1 VIKIK
6 ISVQNYQIIRNAVLE
21 FKPGFTT
28 IIGPSNNGKSSII
41 KALKAAIYTESGTT
55 PIRYGESSYIVGI
68 QNNNHVVIFQKKE
81 NSSKYIVDGQTYS
94 RFGINTPEEVSN
106 ALNIRELILNGNKV
120 QLNFWNQMDKP
131 FLLDKSAGEL
141 FKFIV
146 DSGEND
152 QLSNVLKSMV
162 SDRQQINRDA
172 DIVQGSILSTEN
184 TLKELNS
191 SKEKIEKN
199 LYLADNIIDLK
210 EKHED
215 YKNILSLINRFKS
228 DDSEIESIRPKLQ
241 KDLNEF
247 NRYNSL
253 NYLSETSIKI
263 STKVQEILKNLAE
276 VDDSLY
282 VSETLLKINEEKS
295 KIFKSI
301 DINKNKNLRNLVKEY
316 KIIHRELENV
326 SEANLKLQRAIPSQI
341 IIDTL
346 DILIKLVELLKNI
359 KSIIESIKNAKNK
372 IKEIENEEK
381 ELDKIQSLIKV
392 CPYCGQK
399 IGGNHDTTEHNS

>member
-1 VIKIK
+1 MK
-6 ISVQNYQIIRNAVLE
+6 ISVQNYQIIKQAMLDFN
-21 FKPGFTT
+21 PGLTV
-28 IIGPSNNGKSSII
+28 IVGPSNNGKSSLL
-41 KALKAAIYTESGTT
+41 KALKAAIYTEGGTT
-55 PIRYGESSYIVGI
+55 PIRHGENSYIVGI
-68 QNNNHVVIFQKKE
+68 QNDKHVVIFQKKE
-81 NSSKYIVDGQTYS
+81 GSSKYIVDGQTYS
-94 RFGINTPEEVSN
+94 KFGLSTPEEVSN
-106 ALNIRELILNGNKV
+106 ALNIKELILNGNKV

-172 DIVQGSILSTEN
+172 DTVQGSILSSEGMI
-184 TLKELNS
+184 KEQNNLL
-191 SKEKIEKN
+191 EKSEKN
-199 LYLADNIIDLK
+199 LPLADKIIDLK
-210 EKHED
+210 SKHEEYSKLVD
-215 YKNILSLINRFKS
+215 FTNKCKENDL
-228 DDSEIESIRPKLQ
+228 EIERIRPKLL

-253 NYLSETSIKI
+253 NYLSETSIKL
-263 STKVQEILKNLAE
+263 STEIQNILKKLAE
-276 VDDSLY
+276 VDDSIFI
-282 VSETLLKINEEKS
+282 SKTLLDINEKKS
-295 KIFKSI
+295 KSLQNVKVEES
-301 DINKNKNLRNLVKEY
+301 KNLRLLVNKYKEY
-316 KIIHRELENV
+316 LEKEENV
-326 SEANLKLQRAIPSQI
+326 SQVNLKLQKAIPSQT

-346 DILIKLVELLKNI
+346 SILIELVKLFENL

-381 ELDKIQSLIKV
+381 ELDKIKSLIKV

-399 IGGNHDTTEHNS
+399 LGGNHDTTKHNS

>member
-1 VIKIK
+1 MVKIK

-94 RFGINTPEEVSN
+94 KFGINTPEEVSN

-172 DIVQGSILSTEN
+172 DMVQGSILSTEN
-184 TLKELNS
+184 TLKELNN

-263 STKVQEILKNLAE
+263 STKIQEILKDLAE

-316 KIIHRELENV
+316 KIIHQELENV

-346 DILIKLVELLKNI
+346 DILIKLVELLKSV

-372 IKEIENEEK
+372 IKEIEEKEE

-399 IGGNHDTTEHNS
+399 IGGNHDTTKHNS

>member
-1 VIKIK
+1 MIKIK

>member
-1 VIKIK
+1 MIKIK

-68 QNNNHVVIFQKKE
+68 QNSNHVVIFQKKE

-94 RFGINTPEEVSN
+94 KFGINTPEEVSN

-184 TLKELNS
+184 TLKELNN

-263 STKVQEILKNLAE
+263 STKIQEILKDLAE

-282 VSETLLKINEEKS
+282 ISDTLLKINEEKS

-301 DINKNKNLRNLVKEY
+301 DINKNKNLRNLVEEY
-316 KIIHRELENV
+316 KIIHQELENV

-346 DILIKLVELLKNI
+346 DILIKLVELLKSV

-399 IGGNHDTTEHNS
+399 IGGNHDTTKHNS

>member
-1 VIKIK
+1 MKV
-6 ISVQNYQIIRNAVLE
+6 SVQNYQIIKQAILDFN
-21 FKPGFTT
+21 PGLTA
-28 IIGPSNNGKSSII
+28 IVGPSNNGKSSLL
-41 KALKAAIYTESGTT
+41 KALKAAIYTDGGTT
-55 PIRYGESSYIVGI
+55 PIRYGENSYTVGI
-68 QNNNHVVIFQKKE
+68 QNDKHVVIFQKKE
-81 NSSKYIVDGQTYS
+81 GSSKYLVDGQTYS
-94 RFGINTPEEVSN
+94 KFGLTTPEEVSN
-106 ALNIRELILNGNKV
+106 ALNMRELVLNGNKV

-172 DIVQGSILSTEN
+172 DTVQGSILSSEGMIKEQESLLEKSEK
-184 TLKELNS
+184 TLP
-191 SKEKIEKN
+191 
-199 LYLADNIIDLK
+199 LADKIIDLK
-210 EKHED
+210 ED
-215 YKNILSLINRFKS
+215 YDSYKNILESVNQYKNN
-228 DDSEIESIRPKLQ
+228 DKEIEKLRPKLL

-263 STKVQEILKNLAE
+263 STEIQNILKKLAE
-276 VDDSLY
+276 VDDSIY
-282 VSETLLKINEEKS
+282 ISKTLLDINEKNIN
-295 KIFKSI
+295 IFKDI
-301 DINKNKNLRNLVKEY
+301 DINKNKNLIVLVEKYKEY
-316 KIIHRELENV
+316 LEKEENV
-326 SEANLKLQRAIPSQI
+326 SQVNLKLQKAIPSQT

-346 DILIKLVELLKNI
+346 NILIKLVELFESI
-359 KSIIESIKNAKNK
+359 KGIIESIKNAKNK
-372 IKEIENEEK
+372 VKEIENKEK

-399 IGGNHDTTEHNS
+399 IGGNHDTTKHNS

>member
-1 VIKIK
+1 MKV
-6 ISVQNYQIIRNAVLE
+6 SVQNYQIIKQAILDFN
-21 FKPGFTT
+21 PGLTA
-28 IIGPSNNGKSSII
+28 IVGPSNNGKSSLL
-41 KALKAAIYTESGTT
+41 KALKAAIYTDGGTT
-55 PIRYGESSYIVGI
+55 PIRHGENSYTVGI
-68 QNNNHVVIFQKKE
+68 QNDKHVVIFQKKE
-81 NSSKYIVDGQTYS
+81 GSSKYLVDGQTYS
-94 RFGINTPEEVSN
+94 KFGLTTPEEVSN
-106 ALNIRELILNGNKV
+106 ALNMRELVLNGNKV

-172 DIVQGSILSTEN
+172 DTVQGSILSSEGMIKEQEN
-184 TLKELNS
+184 LLEKSEKTLP
-191 SKEKIEKN
+191 
-199 LYLADNIIDLK
+199 LADKIIDLK
-210 EKHED
+210 ED
-215 YKNILSLINRFKS
+215 YDSYKNILESINQYKNN
-228 DDSEIESIRPKLQ
+228 DKEIEKLRPKLL

-263 STKVQEILKNLAE
+263 STEIQNILKKLAE
-276 VDDSLY
+276 VDDSIY
-282 VSETLLKINEEKS
+282 ISKTLLDINEKNLN
-295 KIFKSI
+295 IFKDI
-301 DINKNKNLRNLVKEY
+301 NINKNKNLITLVEKYKEY
-316 KIIHRELENV
+316 LEKEKNV
-326 SEANLKLQRAIPSQI
+326 SEVNLKLQKAIPSQT

-346 DILIKLVELLKNI
+346 NILIKLVELFESI
-359 KSIIESIKNAKNK
+359 KGIIESIKNAKNK